1 MAHDGHSQKLSQRQ
15 LIAEIVPASATSP
28 AWNGFKF
35 AQVSGGEITAAVEKV
50 YAGGDQSP
58 SVLCAPF
65 EIGDITITAHMDDA
79 ITEDTSAE
87 GDGGQGVAV
96 KLAGMRRG
104 VGRMYYNLTVY
115 LLDCDI
121 VSIGSDRVYT
131 GALLVGITEPEGDAS
146 SGAPATFS
154 LTFAIQNVASGTIV
168 SG

>member
-15 LIAEIVPASATSP
+15 LIAEIVPASAASP

-79 ITEDTSAE
+79 TTEDLE
-87 GDGGQGVAV
+87 NDGGQGVAV
-96 KLAGMRRG
+96 KLAGMRKG

-121 VSIGSDRVYT
+121 VAIGSDRIYT

-154 LTFAIQNVASGTIV
+154 LTFAIQNVASGILV
-168 SG
+168 G

>member
-1 MAHDGHSQKLSQRQ
+1 MPQKLSQRQ
-15 LIAEIVPASATSP
+15 LVAKIDAPTDSGNPEWAD
-28 AWNGFKF
+28 FMF

-79 ITEDTSAE
+79 ITEDSSAE

-96 KLAGMRRG
+96 KLAGMRKG
-104 VGRMYYNLTVY
+104 VGRMYYDLTVY

-121 VSIGSDRVYT
+121 VALGSDRVYT

-154 LTFAIQNVASGTIV
+154 LTFAIQNVTSGLLT
-168 SG
+168 S